1 VVLGITSEQVMDI
14 LNIGYNF
21 PPVSYSEIST
31 HQSGSIYVS
40 ITSVVDAAVDD
51 ILSVLSEVFPSIIND
66 GEPSVRKRCDGKE
79 SDLYQFKTGVKGLS
93 ISLHMIRD
101 AEKAPTAMGADAE
114 GREENT
120 QPKFIIDNSKIEPL
134 VDRVWAEEILRSEG
148 IVENG

>member
-1 VVLGITSEQVMDI
+1 MVLGITSEQVMDI

-101 AEKAPTAMGADAE
+101 AEKAPTAMGAADE
-114 GREENT
+114 IT
-120 QPKFIIDNSKIEPL
+120 HPKFIIDNSKVEPL
-134 VDRVWAEEILRSEG
+134 VDRVWAHEILMNEE
-148 IVENG
+148 VVANA